1 VSILKEI
8 KWLSVV
14 VESWRSSHD
23 QGRPPHAIMLAGPA
37 GTGKRCAAVWLARQR
52 LGLDAPALPTYPA
65 VPPEHAD
72 LRWLAPAEDKHTI
85 GIDQVR
91 ELVRELQLT
100 SYEGGG
106 KVAVIEPAD
115 AMTPSAA
122 NSLLKTLEEPEGDTL
137 LVLVVDRPGHL
148 PATIFSRCQRINVR
162 APGEDEGLAWLKA
175 LKPGA
180 DWASALNASG
190 CAPLAALEA
199 MERRE
204 EIAVM
209 ARQFAAVA
217 EGREAPLKVAA
228 TWAKLEPDFV
238 LSWLCRQVQMCISR
252 AANGPATGVPGVV
265 PDSVLERIDRKKLFC
280 YLDIINRLRG
290 QPAGS
295 FNVQLT
301 LESLLIDWGQQLES
315 FTGSK

>member
-1 VSILKEI
+1 VTDIKVL
-8 KWLSVV
+8 KWLQPV

-37 GTGKRCAAVWLARQR
+37 GTGKRCAAAWLARRR
-52 LGLDAPALPTYPA
+52 LGLDAPAVPAYPA
-65 VPPEHAD
+65 EPPEHAD
-72 LRWLAPAEDKHTI
+72 ARWLAPAEDKHTI

-91 ELVRELQLT
+91 ELVRELSLT

-115 AMTPSAA
+115 AMTTSAA
-122 NSLLKTLEEPEGDTL
+122 NSLLKTLEEPPGDTL

-162 APGEDEGLAWLKA
+162 APAEAEGIAWLQG
-175 LKPGA
+175 LQPGA
-180 DWASALNASG
+180 DWAPVLRESG
-190 CAPLAALEA
+190 LAPLAALRA
-199 MERRE
+199 MERSDE
-204 EIAVM
+204 M
-209 ARQFAAVA
+209 AAMAKQFAAVA
-217 EGREAPLKVAA
+217 QGREGPLKVAA
-228 TWAKLEPDFV
+228 TWARLEPEFV

-252 AANGPATGVPGVV
+252 TANGTAAGVPAVI
-265 PDSVLERIDRKKLFC
+265 PDSVLERIDRKNLFC

-301 LESLLIDWGQQLES
+301 LESLLIDWGQRLES
-315 FTGSK
+315 VAGNE